1 MVNFRIIE
9 NAPPKYMERYDEFV
23 ELYNDHSITIQEIGQ
38 ILGWSTN
45 VFEQAK
51 EQALADGRI
60 SLRKPS
66 GNRRKWKKIR
76 QPPKHYS
83 YSKNSKKFAVK
94 KHIYD
99 EERKESVLIYYGL
112 YISERV
118 AERVVS
124 ELKKVDWDK
133 SELDNIHR
141 KIKKEYGLEKL

>member
-1 MVNFRIIE
+1 MRKV
-9 NAPPKYMERYDEFV
+9 PKY
-23 ELYNDHSITIQEIGQ
+23 
-38 ILGWSTN
+38 
-45 VFEQAK
+45 
-51 EQALADGRI
+51 
-60 SLRKPS
+60 
-66 GNRRKWKKIR
+66 
-76 QPPKHYS
+76 YS

-133 SELDNIHR
+133 GELDNIHR

>member
-1 MVNFRIIE
+1 MVSFRIIE

-83 YSKNSKKFAVK
+83 YSKNSNKFAVK

-112 YISERV
+112 YISEMV

-133 SELDNIHR
+133 GELDNIHR